1 MKAAQV
7 SAFGN
12 PVDVLSVSD
21 DVEPPLPPPKNH
33 VLIRVHAVS
42 LSPSDYRML
51 TGAGD
56 LIKKPPKNRWP
67 YIPGGDL
74 SGVVEQVGEGVTNF
88 HEADEVVATWDV
100 YGIGAL
106 AERAVVH
113 VKFVYRKPK
122 NISFVEAAAVIDSSS
137 NALLAVEDAQVKS
150 GDRVLV
156 LGGSGGVG
164 TSLLQLL
171 RRAKVSQIVT
181 TSTDKE
187 LCTQLGADHVIN
199 YREVDWW
206 KAPEVTE
213 QPFDVVIDCA
223 EGFSA
228 WRKVRELNLIKSGPE
243 GGRFLAV
250 VVNEWHIEIH
260 HCWQLLSWFMPVIG
274 RLIGSRCNRSS
285 PIYTMMF
292 PAPRGDSNRR
302 LLDIVEADEIKVVI
316 DPESPHSFT
325 TQGVR
330 DAFDKMIA
338 RRGHGKIVISIRENE
353 RAQ

>member
-7 SAFGN
+7 KAFGL
-12 PVDVLSVSD
+12 PSEVLNVSD
-21 DVEPPLPPPKNH
+21 SVDPPSAPIPDH

-56 LIKKPPKNRWP
+56 LIKKPPHNKWP

-74 SGVVEQVGEGVTNF
+74 SGVVEQVAPNVTRF
-88 HEADEVVATWDV
+88 KPGDHVIGTWDAF
-100 YGIGAL
+100 GIGAL
-106 AERAVVH
+106 AELAVVH
-113 VKFVYRKPK
+113 QKFVELKPPK
-122 NISFVEAAAVIDSSS
+122 LSFLEAAAVADSAA
-137 NALLAVEDAQVKS
+137 NALLAVEDARVKA

-171 RRAKVSQIVT
+171 RRADVSHIVT
-181 TSTDKE
+181 TSTDKP
-187 LCTQLGADHVIN
+187 LCKQLGADVVIN
-199 YREVDWW
+199 YKEVDWW

-213 QPFDVVIDCA
+213 QAFDVMIDCA
-223 EGFSA
+223 EGSSA
-228 WRKVRELNLIKSGPE
+228 WRKALEHGIVKSRKE

-260 HCWQLLSWFMPVIG
+260 NCWQMLSWFLPVVRRVIA
-274 RLIGSRCNRSS
+274 SRCLGSVS
-285 PIYTMMF
+285 PTYTMMF

-302 LLDIVEADEIKVVI
+302 LLDIVEEGGLKVVL

-325 TQGVR
+325 TKGVH

-338 RRGHGKIVISIRENE
+338 RKGHGKIVVSIRDE
-353 RAQ
+353 